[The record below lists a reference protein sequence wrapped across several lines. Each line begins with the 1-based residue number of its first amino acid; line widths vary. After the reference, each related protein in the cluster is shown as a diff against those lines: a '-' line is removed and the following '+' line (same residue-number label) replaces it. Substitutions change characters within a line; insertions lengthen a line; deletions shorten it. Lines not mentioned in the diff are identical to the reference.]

1 MIEGDSPLII
11 RGDMMFHA
19 EIPVCVK
26 ARTIKKIVK
35 AIESLPEFEKQR
47 AKDRLCIDT
56 ITEYIINSW
65 IDDRMKAE
73 GKK

>member
-1 MIEGDSPLII
+1 MTEGDFPLII
-11 RGDMMFHA
+11 RGGMMFHA
-19 EIPVCVK
+19 KIPICVK
-26 ARTIKKIVK
+26 AGTVKRIVK
-35 AIESLPEFEKQR
+35 AIENLPEFEKQR

-56 ITEYIINSW
+56 IAEYIINSW